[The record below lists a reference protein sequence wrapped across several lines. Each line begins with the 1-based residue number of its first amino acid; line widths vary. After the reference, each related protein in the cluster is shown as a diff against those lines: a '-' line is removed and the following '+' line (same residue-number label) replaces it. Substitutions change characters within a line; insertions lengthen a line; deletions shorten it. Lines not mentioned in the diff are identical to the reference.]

1 MTNFQIISVILLATY
16 YTVVIYFFFKL
27 LLENKNPLKTQSY
40 LLLMVLL
47 PFIGLLIY
55 LLFGV
60 NFRRKKMYS
69 RKVFRDHKIIQIWI
83 RNYENLLNQSA
94 DDVKEYL
101 HEKAKLPYLFWRNN
115 FSALSNNN
123 KITILNNGEEKFP
136 LLKEKL
142 FQARHHIHMEYY
154 IIEEDEVGR
163 EIIDILCEKAI
174 GGVKVRIIVDA
185 LGSNQITNKTI
196 RRFRKAGVE
205 FREYNPV
212 IFIPLANRVNYRDHR
227 KIVIIDG
234 SLSFVGGINIADRY
248 VNNRESKIY
257 WRDIHCMIEGEAT
270 YSLQILFLLN
280 WYYVSKELLQ
290 PTLELFP
297 EIDYMGEVVTS
308 IVSSDPDSDH
318 PNLMEAYFSMINSAR
333 EEILISTPYFI
344 PNESILTALK
354 TSAKGGVKVVLILP
368 EATDSLFVHAAS
380 LTFLGELLRNDIHV
394 YLYHKGMIHSKMMVI
409 DSEICTI
416 GTANMDY
423 RSFDNN
429 AEVNAVFL
437 DKGLASEVKMLFKA
451 DLAESYRLD
460 YLTWKKRSL
469 KVKLVG
475 SMGRVIAPLL

>member
-1 MTNFQIISVILLATY
+1 MNNLQIISVVLLATY
-16 YTVVIYFFFKL
+16 YVVVIYFFFRL

-47 PFIGLLIY
+47 PFVGLLIY

-69 RKVFRDHKIIQIWI
+69 RKVFRDHKIIQQWI
-83 RNYENLLNQSA
+83 KNYEDLLNQSA
-94 DDVKEYL
+94 ENVRDFL

-115 FSALSNNN
+115 FSALSDNN
-123 KITILNNGEEKFP
+123 KITVLNNGEEKFP
-136 LLKEKL
+136 VLIKKIR
-142 FQARHHIHMEYY
+142 QARQHIHFEYY
-154 IIEEDEVGR
+154 ILEEDSIGG
-163 EIIDILCEKAI
+163 EIIDLLCEKADE
-174 GGVKVRIIVDA
+174 GVKVRVIVDA
-185 LGSNQITNKTI
+185 LGSNHLSNTTI
-196 RRFRKAGVE
+196 KRFKKSGVE

-234 SLSFVGGINIADRY
+234 DTSFVGGINIADRY
-248 VNNRESKIY
+248 VNNEESKQY

-280 WYYVSKELLQ
+280 WYFVSKELLQ
-290 PTLELFP
+290 PSLELFP
-297 EIDYMGEVVTS
+297 EINYKGEVVTS

-318 PNLMEAYFSMINSAR
+318 PNLMEAYFSMITSAR

-354 TSAKGGVKVVLILP
+354 TSAKGGVNVVLIMP

-380 LTFLGELLRNDIHV
+380 MTFLGELLRNDIHV
-394 YLYHKGMIHSKMMVI
+394 HLYQKGMIHSKIMVI
-409 DSEICTI
+409 DGEVCTI

-429 AEVNAVFL
+429 AEVNAIFF
-437 DKGLASEVKMLFKA
+437 DKGLAAEVKMQFDA
-451 DLAESYRLD
+451 DLSDSVRLD
-460 YLTWKKRSL
+460 YLTWKKRPL
-469 KVKLVG
+469 NVKLVG

>member
-270 YSLQILFLLN
+270 YSLQILFFAQLVLCQQGIA
-280 WYYVSKELLQ
+280 S
-290 PTLELFP
+290 
-297 EIDYMGEVVTS
+297 
-308 IVSSDPDSDH
+308 
-318 PNLMEAYFSMINSAR
+318 AYTRI
-333 EEILISTPYFI
+333 I
-344 PNESILTALK
+344 P
-354 TSAKGGVKVVLILP
+354 
-368 EATDSLFVHAAS
+368 
-380 LTFLGELLRNDIHV
+380 
-394 YLYHKGMIHSKMMVI
+394 
-409 DSEICTI
+409 
-416 GTANMDY
+416 
-423 RSFDNN
+423 
-429 AEVNAVFL
+429 
-437 DKGLASEVKMLFKA
+437 
-451 DLAESYRLD
+451 
-460 YLTWKKRSL
+460 
-469 KVKLVG
+469 
-475 SMGRVIAPLL
+475 

>member
-1 MTNFQIISVILLATY
+1 MTPFQIIIGVLLATY
-16 YTVVIYFFFKL
+16 YLVVIYFFFQL

-69 RKVFRDHKIIQIWI
+69 RKVFRDHKIIQLWI
-83 RNYENLLNQSA
+83 RNYEDLLNQSV
-94 DDVKEYL
+94 DDVKDYL

-115 FSALSNNN
+115 FSAMSTNN
-123 KITILNNGEEKFP
+123 KITLLNNGEEKFP
-136 LLKEKL
+136 MLIRKI
-142 FQARHHIHMEYY
+142 QAARKHVHMEYY
-154 IIEEDEVGR
+154 IIEEDEIGK
-163 EIIDILCEKAI
+163 EIIELLCEKARA
-174 GGVKVRIIVDA
+174 GVKVRLIADA
-185 LGSNQITNKTI
+185 LGSNHISDRTVRK
-196 RRFRKAGVE
+196 FRKSGVE

-227 KIVIIDG
+227 KIVVIDG
-234 SLSFVGGINIADRY
+234 SVSFVGGINIADRY
-248 VNNRESKIY
+248 LNKKDSNTY

-280 WYYVSKELLQ
+280 WYFVSKELLQ
-290 PTLELFP
+290 PTMELFP
-297 EIDYMGEVVTS
+297 QTDYKGEVVTS

-318 PNLMEAYFSMINSAR
+318 PNLMEAYFSMITSAR

-354 TSAKGGVKVVLILP
+354 TSAKGGVKISLILP
-368 EATDSLFVHAAS
+368 ENTDSLFVHAAS
-380 LTFLGELLRNDIHV
+380 LTFLGELLRNDIRI
-394 YLYHKGMIHSKMMVI
+394 YLYTKGMIHSKMMVI
-409 DSEICTI
+409 DGEICTI

-429 AEVNAVFL
+429 AEVNAVFF
-437 DKGLASEVKMLFKA
+437 DKGVASEVRMLFEA
-451 DLAESYRLD
+451 DLQESYRLD
-460 YLTWKKRSL
+460 YLTWKRRSN